1 MDGSTFGLASPGYSP
16 KNIEITNGYDYTCY
30 PAKFSIN
37 SQLGL
42 NNSMEINKIAPRWK
56 SWLLVGLQF
65 GIVAMLVI
73 LSQPL
78 LVYASLICYALG
90 GGLGGWAVFT
100 MGIGNFNVIPEVKT
114 TAKLVH
120 QRLPYR
126 VIRHP
131 MYLSLLLI
139 GLGLMLQPL
148 SWEKAALWIGLC
160 VVLDHKAR
168 YEEQL
173 LRQKFPEYA
182 HYQTQTRRFIP
193 YIY

>member
-1 MDGSTFGLASPGYSP
+1 
-16 KNIEITNGYDYTCY
+16 
-30 PAKFSIN
+30 
-37 SQLGL
+37 
-42 NNSMEINKIAPRWK
+42 MEINKIAPRWK

-160 VVLDHKAR
+160 VVLDSKAR